1 MAYCSKCGE
10 RMEENI
16 IYSPKTHKRIG
27 SEFIC
32 PVHGVDQNPVR
43 QTVGRTNPCNYGGR
57 DWGTIMKNR

>member
-1 MAYCSKCGE
+1 
-10 RMEENI
+10 MEENI